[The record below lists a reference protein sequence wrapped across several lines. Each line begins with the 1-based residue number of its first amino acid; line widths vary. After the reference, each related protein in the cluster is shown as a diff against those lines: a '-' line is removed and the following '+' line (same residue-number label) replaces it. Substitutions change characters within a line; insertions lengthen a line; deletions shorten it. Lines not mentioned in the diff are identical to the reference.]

1 MQNLNVPK
9 TITCRVLS
17 IESLKTLVETSVP
30 GDDLEQ
36 SMLKGENQEDKGKQH
51 CPSDTNNRSPT
62 VLAGLHACGDLS
74 VIMLK

>member
-1 MQNLNVPK
+1 PK

-17 IESLKTLVETSVP
+17 IESLKALVETSMP
-30 GDDLEQ
+30 RDDLDQ
-36 SMLKGENQEDKGKQH
+36 SMLKGENQEVKGKLN
-51 CPSDTNNRSPT
+51 CPGDANNRPPT

>member
-30 GDDLEQ
+30 RDDCDQ
-36 SMLKGENQEDKGKQH
+36 SILKGENQEDKGKLR
-51 CPSDTNNRSPT
+51 CPSDANNRPST